1 MNPQTLK
8 RIGAAIAVVV
18 LQVIFFRHL
27 KIFEMQPD
35 VVIIFLLWYMSKSTR
50 TAAILM
56 AAFLGFSQDALLDLW
71 GLNMFAKILTAFL
84 AHEWISSRLDVRL
97 QLPSVITIVLIAA
110 LGHNLIFVTLSFIVE
125 NYTAEFIFWQQWI
138 GNALYTTIIAGI
150 IQLFRNN

>member
-8 RIGAAIAVVV
+8 RIGIGIAVVV

-27 KIFEMQPD
+27 KIFGMQPD
-35 VVIIFLLWYMSKSTR
+35 VILIFLLWYMSKSTR

-56 AAFLGFSQDALLDLW
+56 AAFLGFAQDALLDLW
-71 GLNMFAKILTAFL
+71 GLNMFSKILIAFL
-84 AHEWISSRLDVRL
+84 SHEWISSRLDVRM
-97 QLPSVITIVLIAA
+97 QLPSVVTIVLIAA

-125 NYTAEFIFWQQWI
+125 NYTAEFIFWRQWI